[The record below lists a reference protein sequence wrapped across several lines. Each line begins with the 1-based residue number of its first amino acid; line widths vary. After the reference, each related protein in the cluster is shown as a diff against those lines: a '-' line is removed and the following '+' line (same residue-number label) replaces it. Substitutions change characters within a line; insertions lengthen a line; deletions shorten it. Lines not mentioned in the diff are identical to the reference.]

1 MYHSVSRCHQL
12 GSLCWGRE
20 VYRNSSLSAQFCCEP
35 KTSLKNEIY
44 FFKEFTVLNILN
56 NIKLSIL
63 QPKKQWIK
71 QLRKRFNLLQP
82 EEEKGKKKPPC
93 CRACLV
99 TSQGPW
105 QRGRGFPFGLEPS
118 ERTQQRVLAD
128 TGALSEGPLLTRN
141 TTQRSQTDPFNIH
154 MQMHLTLDFISGHL
168 TSFFVMCPDRISIF
182 NLGNWGTCELTQ
194 ELTQKPK

>member
-12 GSLCWGRE
+12 GSLRWGRE

-44 FFKEFTVLNILN
+44 FLKEFTVLNILN

-99 TSQGPW
+99 TSQSPW

-128 TGALSEGPLLTRN
+128 TGALSEGPLLT
-141 TTQRSQTDPFNIH
+141 PLKH
-154 MQMHLTLDFISGHL
+154 HGEK
-168 TSFFVMCPDRISIF
+168 PDRSVQHTHANAPHFGFYIWTSHLIF
-182 NLGNWGTCELTQ
+182 CNVSR
-194 ELTQKPK
+194 